1 MEIVIHTLVS
11 AGVLYAASKM
21 IDGVEVDGAVPALI
35 SAVVVG
41 LVNGLIWFVFGAI
54 LAPLIFLTIG
64 LIALV
69 VNAVA
74 LKFTASVV
82 RGFHIRSFRAALMA
96 AVAIALMNLLLGL
109 LIGR

>member
-1 MEIVIHTLVS
+1 MEFVIHTLVS
-11 AGVLYAASKM
+11 AGVLYVASKM

-54 LAPLIFLTIG
+54 LAPLLILTVG

-82 RGFHIRSFRAALMA
+82 RGFEISSFRAALMA
-96 AVAIALMNLLLGL
+96 AVAIALMNLLLGF